1 MSETLDILKH
11 QPQGTRTWSG
21 RFNVRAQITYHSRRG
36 KSGVM
41 QVITYQP
48 DMAEEEYRAILGE
61 IGIQPDATGWALFV
75 SQAKDTFSSEQAD
88 ALVAYLNAREGTRAY
103 RRDADLPTP
112 GQMGVSAIP
121 TLPSFRDGLVYRL
134 FTERG
139 YDLPF
144 KVEAINI
151 KTYLYMARLVNELRQ
166 ALDKNTTG
174 DS

>member
-1 MSETLDILKH
+1 
-11 QPQGTRTWSG
+11 
-21 RFNVRAQITYHSRRG
+21 
-36 KSGVM
+36 
-41 QVITYQP
+41 
-48 DMAEEEYRAILGE
+48 
-61 IGIQPDATGWALFV
+61 
-75 SQAKDTFSSEQAD
+75 
-88 ALVAYLNAREGTRAY
+88 
-103 RRDADLPTP
+103 
-112 GQMGVSAIP
+112 MGASAIP